1 MGRHS
6 AADVPDLEP
15 GATAGVS
22 GTLFRRLLLAWGV
35 SVLGDGV
42 RMVALPL
49 VAALMTGSPLAVTA
63 VAAAE
68 LVPWLLF
75 SVPSGALVD
84 RWDARTA
91 LLVAHLVRAGLSLV
105 LVLTLLQDSATVALL
120 CALAFLLTVAETFA
134 DASSQVLLVAAAGP
148 EDLVPA
154 NARVRTVESLTLH
167 LAGPLLGGVLVAV
180 QPALAFAVDGVTFL
194 VAAAVVTTLPRAVGT
209 GGAGADGAAE
219 PLLQAVREG
228 VRAVLAHRGL
238 RLVVSVMAWTSL
250 ATGAVEAI
258 TTLYALQVLHLPV
271 ALVPFV
277 LVLQAAGLLLG
288 SRFVT
293 SGVARWGEGPVMTV
307 ALVLVGGAY
316 VVIGLVPRVPVV
328 LACYLVTGIGFA
340 LWNVLASVRRQR
352 LTPEGLLGRVSNASR
367 AVTWGAM
374 PLGALVGG
382 LLATATSLGVVHVA
396 AGALVLVV
404 AVLTRAALRTS
415 GRQGLP
421 VPHAAVA

>member
-1 MGRHS
+1 VGRHR
-6 AADVPDLEP
+6 AAAAARPTPAP
-15 GATAGVS
+15 GVTGTA
-22 GTLFRRLLLAWGV
+22 FRRLLVAWGV

-75 SVPSGALVD
+75 SLPSGALVD

-91 LLVAHLVRAGLSLV
+91 LLVSHLVRAALSGV
-105 LVLTLLQDSATVALL
+105 LVVALLHSSSTVALL

-134 DASSQVLLVAAAGP
+134 DAASQVLLVATAGP

-180 QPALAFAVDGVTFL
+180 QPALAFAVDGLTFV
-194 VAAAVVTTLPRAVGT
+194 VAAALVTTLPPALVPADA
-209 GGAGADGAAE
+209 GGPAE

-228 VRAVLAHRGL
+228 VRAVLADRGL

-258 TTLYALQVLHLPV
+258 TTLYALQVLDLPI

-277 LVLQAAGLLLG
+277 LVLQAVGLLLG
-288 SRFVT
+288 SRLVT
-293 SGVARWGEGPVMTV
+293 PTVSRWGEGAVMTL

-328 LACYLVTGIGFA
+328 LTCYLVTGIGFA

-367 AVTWGAM
+367 AATWGAM
-374 PLGALVGG
+374 PLGALVAG
-382 LLATATSLGVVHVA
+382 LLATATSLAVVHVA
-396 AGALVLVV
+396 AGVLVLVV
-404 AVLTRAALRTS
+404 AGLTRAALRAAPRPGS
-415 GRQGLP
+415 PLRQP
-421 VPHAAVA
+421 APA

>member
-1 MGRHS
+1 V
-6 AADVPDLEP
+6 AAVPRSGPASGVD
-15 GATAGVS
+15 GTA
-22 GTLFRRLLLAWGV
+22 FRRLLVAWGV

-91 LLVAHLVRAGLSLV
+91 LLVAHLVRAALSGV
-105 LVLTLLQDSATVALL
+105 LVVALLQSSSTVALL

-134 DASSQVLLVAAAGP
+134 DAASQVLLVGAAGP
-148 EDLVPA
+148 ADLVPA

-180 QPALAFAVDGVTFL
+180 QPALAFAVDGLTFL
-194 VAAAVVTTLPRAVGT
+194 AAAALVTSLPRALVAED
-209 GGAGADGAAE
+209 GGGGPAE
-219 PLLQAVREG
+219 PLLRAVREG
-228 VRAVLAHRGL
+228 VRAVLADRGL

-258 TTLYALQVLHLPV
+258 TILYALQVLDLPI

-277 LVLQAAGLLLG
+277 LVLQAVGLLVG
-288 SRFVT
+288 SRLVT
-293 SGVARWGEGPVMTV
+293 PTASRWGEGSVMTL

-328 LACYLVTGIGFA
+328 LTCYLVTGIGFA
-340 LWNVLASVRRQR
+340 LWNVLASARRQR

-374 PLGALVGG
+374 PLGALVAGV
-382 LLATATSLGVVHVA
+382 LATATSMAVVHVA
-396 AGALVLVV
+396 AGVLVLVV
-404 AVLTRAALRTS
+404 AGLTRAALRAAHRS
-415 GRQGLP
+415 GSPLRQP
-421 VPHAAVA
+421 ATA

>member
-6 AADVPDLEP
+6 GADAPEHGS
-15 GATAGVS
+15 GAMSGVS
-22 GTLFRRLLLAWGV
+22 GARFRRLLVAWGV

-91 LLVAHLVRAGLSLV
+91 LLVAHLVRAGLSTV

-194 VAAAVVTTLPRAVGT
+194 VAAAVVTTLPRAVATDGS
-209 GGAGADGAAE
+209 GAGAE

-228 VRAVLAHRGL
+228 VRAVLEHRGL

-277 LVLQAAGLLLG
+277 LVLQAVGLLLG

-293 SGVARWGEGPVMTV
+293 SGVARWGEGAVMTL

-382 LLATATSLGVVHVA
+382 LLATATSLAVVHVA

-404 AVLTRAALRTS
+404 ALLTRAALRTS
-415 GRQGLP
+415 GRLGAPLP
-421 VPHAAVA
+421 QVATA

>member
-1 MGRHS
+1 V
-6 AADVPDLEP
+6 AAVPRSGPASGVD
-15 GATAGVS
+15 GTA
-22 GTLFRRLLLAWGV
+22 FRRLLVAWGV

-91 LLVAHLVRAGLSLV
+91 LLVAHLVRAALSGV
-105 LVLTLLQDSATVALL
+105 LVVALLQSSSTVALL

-134 DASSQVLLVAAAGP
+134 DAASQVLLVGAAGP
-148 EDLVPA
+148 ADLVPA

-180 QPALAFAVDGVTFL
+180 QPALAFAVDGLTFL
-194 VAAAVVTTLPRAVGT
+194 AAAALVTRLPRALVAED
-209 GGAGADGAAE
+209 GGGGPAE
-219 PLLQAVREG
+219 PLLRAVREG
-228 VRAVLAHRGL
+228 VRAVLADRGL

-258 TTLYALQVLHLPV
+258 TILYALQVLDLPI

-277 LVLQAAGLLLG
+277 LVLQAVGLLVG
-288 SRFVT
+288 SRLVT
-293 SGVARWGEGPVMTV
+293 PTASRWGEGSVMTL

-328 LACYLVTGIGFA
+328 LTCYLVTGIGFA
-340 LWNVLASVRRQR
+340 LWNVLASARRQR

-374 PLGALVGG
+374 PLGALVAGV
-382 LLATATSLGVVHVA
+382 LATATSMAVVHVA
-396 AGALVLVV
+396 AGVLVLVV
-404 AVLTRAALRTS
+404 AGLTRAALRAAHRS
-415 GRQGLP
+415 GSPLRQP
-421 VPHAAVA
+421 ATA